1 SGYRLKDPVPH
12 LKTSPA
18 LPSPTLTAPTPSHL
32 FTAMVPTVEEEI
44 KQPPLETFRRGLRI
58 QGTSL
63 WYNEHEPTP
72 LPNGTELA
80 EVIEKVVCAQRKS
93 ASGKVLCIFTK
104 SSKCVL
110 VNTSL
115 IIHSFLSWFRYQNAL
130 IKVFPSL
137 LSQTLYTCFCSSF
150 PRSWFNT
157 DEFKSQLCNVLSE
170 WMAGTLPVPGSY
182 SNWDYSHLEPE
193 RFRREDLLSTKGK
206 QSTTNK
212 SHTAFSKLNTR
223 HDGTY
228 LHRKWNPSSAYMDRF
243 HCISNGYIILHSE
256 YESYGAL
263 HALSFGI
270 HFDIINSLFSFVSSP
285 LQSHPACQGP
295 DFTWHL
301 FNINGHSPLIQ
312 HFLQSYNVE
321 PQSGQDIL
329 IHRREICKPIPYPYD
344 QLRNIRDGK
353 IVLGHILS
361 IPQECRI
368 ISYSILLNF
377 FSESAGNTPMS
388 LGMKESVNAPSP
400 NPPSVSQRHDPDWP
414 SLGVMSEEEL
424 GGEGGRECCPGPRP
438 SKDLLCSQSCFSSQ
452 EGF

>member
-1 SGYRLKDPVPH
+1 MISLNVSSVVCFFLLLIRDWCPVGVEGALLRAVTAAATDKRLYLQSQQKPQNTSEKNKLVELYQYPGYD
-12 LKTSPA
+12 
-18 LPSPTLTAPTPSHL
+18 
-32 FTAMVPTVEEEI
+32 
-44 KQPPLETFRRGLRI
+44 
-58 QGTSL
+58 
-63 WYNEHEPTP
+63 EHEPTP

-93 ASGKVLCIFTK
+93 ASGKVLCILTK
-104 SSKCVL
+104 SSKCV
-110 VNTSL
+110 NASL

-157 DEFKSQLCNVLSE
+157 HEFKSQLCNVLSE

-206 QSTTNK
+206 QRKGKSTDEI
-212 SHTAFSKLNTR
+212 AFPTC
-223 HDGTY
+223 
-228 LHRKWNPSSAYMDRF
+228 SSAEKWKEAAEREERARRGCMELLAAQDRV
-243 HCISNGYIILHSE
+243 CQMQQETARL
-256 YESYGAL
+256 
-263 HALSFGI
+263 
-270 HFDIINSLFSFVSSP
+270 SLFSFVSSP
-285 LQSHPACQGP
+285 FQSHPACQGP

-353 IVLGHILS
+353 ILLRHILS
-361 IPQECRI
+361 IPQELGLQDLFGKEMRHTKC
-368 ISYSILLNF
+368 LNF
-377 FSESAGNTPMS
+377 KA
-388 LGMKESVNAPSP
+388 
-400 NPPSVSQRHDPDWP
+400 
-414 SLGVMSEEEL
+414 
-424 GGEGGRECCPGPRP
+424 
-438 SKDLLCSQSCFSSQ
+438 LLIK
-452 EGF
+452 